1 MEQLA
6 KWQFV
11 DIRVTSEKTSILL
24 HSIPENHRY
33 AAALSF
39 ELANGDMIYA
49 YFDRYAKLEGRQVV
63 PFEVDSDAAEYEEE
77 AAASECDSQDV
88 EP

>member
-11 DIRVTSEKTSILL
+11 DIRVTSEKTSFLL

-49 YFDRYAKLEGRQVV
+49 FFDRYAQLVGRNVI
-63 PFEVDSDAAEYEEE
+63 PNAIDSDAAEYEEE